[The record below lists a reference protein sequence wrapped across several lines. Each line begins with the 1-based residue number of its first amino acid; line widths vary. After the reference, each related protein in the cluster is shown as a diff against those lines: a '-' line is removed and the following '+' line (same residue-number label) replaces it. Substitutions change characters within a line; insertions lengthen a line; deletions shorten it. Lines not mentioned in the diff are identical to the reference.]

1 MSDILRIS
9 SSNWQPQTKAQRA
22 FASCAAVLISL
33 TFLAQFNQQFTHT
46 LLSDGMTHSREFI
59 LTWITPAKIINKSN
73 TVEATSTPLSNKAT
87 QSKSS
92 MRDLA
97 KPKTRSQTDTTNI
110 AITVPPISITNQAP
124 EKDITESNVADP
136 LAAPP
141 KKDTSKDATLSAEH
155 RGTNLTNLM
164 SNGKPNSAAVRAA
177 YEASKSDIQKMAEAN
192 NKTLMTTP
200 NSKYEKFQDSA
211 NRAAKPDCLRQ
222 GGSILSLFVVAYQA
236 ATDHC
241 K

>member
-9 SSNWQPQTKAQRA
+9 SSNWQAQTKGQRA

-46 LLSDGMTHSREFI
+46 LLNDGLTHSREFI
-59 LTWITPAKIINKSN
+59 LTWIAPSKIVNQANSEQVAATSPTNKAAQAKSSTRDPAK
-73 TVEATSTPLSNKAT
+73 A
-87 QSKSS
+87 
-92 MRDLA
+92 
-97 KPKTRSQTDTTNI
+97 KTRQTDTANI
-110 AITVPPISITNQAP
+110 ATTTPPLTITNKEP
-124 EKDITESNVADP
+124 DKDIAESNVTDP
-136 LAAPP
+136 LAAPAT
-141 KKDTSKDATLSAEH
+141 KNTTKDATLGAEH

-164 SNGKPNSAAVRAA
+164 TNGKPNSAAVRAA

-192 NKTLMTTP
+192 NKTLITTP
-200 NSKYEKFQDSA
+200 NSKYEKFQDAA

>member
-9 SSNWQPQTKAQRA
+9 SSNWQPQTKGQRA

-46 LLSDGMTHSREFI
+46 LLNDGLTHSREFI
-59 LTWITPAKIINKSN
+59 LTWIAPSKIINQANSEE
-73 TVEATSTPLSNKAT
+73 VATTSPTNKTA
-87 QSKSS
+87 QAKSS
-92 MRDLA
+92 MRDPA
-97 KPKTRSQTDTTNI
+97 KAKTQQTDTANI
-110 AITVPPISITNQAP
+110 VTTTLPLTITNK
-124 EKDITESNVADP
+124 ELDKDIAESNVADP
-136 LAAPP
+136 LAAPAT
-141 KKDTSKDATLSAEH
+141 KNTTKDATLGAEH
-155 RGTNLTNLM
+155 HGTNLTNLM
-164 SNGKPNSAAVRAA
+164 TNGKPNSAAVRAA

-192 NKTLMTTP
+192 NKTLITAP

>member
-9 SSNWQPQTKAQRA
+9 SSNWQPQTKGQRA
-22 FASCAAVLISL
+22 FASCAAMLISL

-46 LLSDGMTHSREFI
+46 LLNDGMTHSRELI
-59 LTWITPAKIINKSN
+59 LTWIAPSKMVNQAN
-73 TVEATSTPLSNKAT
+73 TEQVAATSPTNKTA
-87 QSKSS
+87 QAKSS
-92 MRDLA
+92 MRDPA
-97 KPKTRSQTDTTNI
+97 KAKTQQTDTANIATTTPPLTITNI
-110 AITVPPISITNQAP
+110 ELDKGIA
-124 EKDITESNVADP
+124 ESNVTDP
-136 LAAPP
+136 LAAPAT
-141 KKDTSKDATLSAEH
+141 KNTTKDATLGAEH

-164 SNGKPNSAAVRAA
+164 TNGKPNSAAVRAA

-192 NKTLMTTP
+192 NKTLITTP